1 MKYLEYQDPNLS
13 LYFSFM
19 GEGFGLLHKNTLS
32 IYYEVPRIII
42 LSKLEITGH
51 LSAEVTQDHSY
62 SG

>member
-1 MKYLEYQDPNLS
+1 
-13 LYFSFM
+13 M